1 MSKIIDIAQHH
12 HTGMKKLLDEYVPL
26 VGELRKSNDQIVP
39 SVQIYEVLRRLSDS
53 VKLYRDAMKAAIV
66 EDMKDTGTI
75 ETEAG
80 PYTVTLR
87 KGATRA
93 VVRDEKALRAS
104 RPELFEPQP
113 DKISIR
119 LLGQALR
126 FGTVDG
132 AELVEGEA
140 TIAVKGSGK

>member
-1 MSKIIDIAQHH
+1 MSQITETAQRH
-12 HTGMKKLLDEYVPL
+12 HTEMKFLLDEYVPL
-26 VGELRKSNDQIVP
+26 VRELKKTNDQIVP

-53 VKLYRDAMKAAIV
+53 VKDYRDAMKGAII
-66 EDMKDTGTI
+66 EDMQATGTI

-93 VVRDEKALRAS
+93 VVKDEKALRAA
-104 RPELFEPQP
+104 RPDIFEPQP
-113 DKISIR
+113 DKISTR

-126 FGTVDG
+126 FGAVDG
-132 AELVEGEA
+132 AELVEGEP
-140 TIAVKGSGK
+140 TIAVRGNAK

>member
-1 MSKIIDIAQHH
+1 MSEIIETARRH
-12 HTGMKKLLDEYVPL
+12 HTEMKALLDEYVPL
-26 VGELRKSNDQIVP
+26 VRELKKTNDQIVP

-53 VKLYRDAMKAAIV
+53 VKDYRDAMKTAIV
-66 EDMKDTGTI
+66 EDMRATGTI

-93 VVRDEKALRAS
+93 VVQDETALRAA
-104 RPELFEPQP
+104 RPDLFEPQP
-113 DKISIR
+113 DKINPR

-126 FGTVDG
+126 FGAVEG
-132 AELVEGEA
+132 AALVEGDP
-140 TIAVKGSGK
+140 TIAVKGNAK

>member
-1 MSKIIDIAQHH
+1 MSEIIETAQRH
-12 HTGMKKLLDEYVPL
+12 HTEMKALLDEYVPL
-26 VGELRKSNDQIVP
+26 VRELKKSNDQIVP

-53 VKLYRDAMKAAIV
+53 VKDYRDAMKAAII
-66 EDMKDTGTI
+66 EDMRATGTI

-93 VVRDEKALRAS
+93 VVQDETALRAA
-104 RPELFEPQP
+104 RPDLFEPQP
-113 DKISIR
+113 DKISTR

-126 FGTVDG
+126 FGAVEG
-132 AELVEGEA
+132 AALVEGDP
-140 TIAVKGSGK
+140 TIAVKGNVK

>member
-1 MSKIIDIAQHH
+1 MSEIIETAQRH
-12 HTGMKKLLDEYVPL
+12 HTEMKALLDEYVPL
-26 VGELRKSNDQIVP
+26 VRELKKTNDQIVP

-53 VKLYRDAMKAAIV
+53 VKDYRDAMKAAII
-66 EDMKDTGTI
+66 EDMQGTGTI

-93 VVRDEKALRAS
+93 VVKDETALRAA
-104 RPELFEPQP
+104 RPDLFEPQP
-113 DKISIR
+113 DKISTR

-126 FGTVDG
+126 FGAVEG
-132 AELVEGEA
+132 AALVEGDP
-140 TIAVKGSGK
+140 TIAVKGNVK

>member
-1 MSKIIDIAQHH
+1 MSKIIETAQHH
-12 HTGMKKLLDEYVPL
+12 HTEMKAILDEYVPL

-53 VKLYRDAMKAAIV
+53 VKRYRDAMKDVIV
-66 EDMKDTGTI
+66 EDMRATGTI

-93 VVRDEKALRAS
+93 VVKDEKALRAS
-104 RPELFEPQP
+104 RPDLFEPQP
-113 DKISIR
+113 DKISVR

-126 FGTVDG
+126 FGAVNG
-132 AELVEGEA
+132 AELVEGDS
-140 TIAVKGSGK
+140 TIAVKGNAQ

>member
-1 MSKIIDIAQHH
+1 MSQIIETAQQHH
-12 HTGMKKLLDEYVPL
+12 TEMKALLDEYVPL
-26 VGELRKSNDQIVP
+26 IGELRKANDQIVP

-53 VKLYRDAMKAAIV
+53 VKRYRDAMKDVIV
-66 EDMKDTGTI
+66 EDMRATGTI

-93 VVRDEKALRAS
+93 VVKDEKALRAS
-104 RPELFEPQP
+104 RPDLFEPQP
-113 DKISIR
+113 DKISVR

-126 FGTVDG
+126 FGAVNG
-132 AELVEGEA
+132 AELVEGDP
-140 TIAVKGSGK
+140 TIAVKGNAQ

>member
-1 MSKIIDIAQHH
+1 MSQITETAQRH
-12 HTGMKKLLDEYVPL
+12 HTEMKSLLDEYVPL
-26 VGELRKSNDQIVP
+26 VRELKKTNDQIVP

-53 VKLYRDAMKAAIV
+53 VKDYRDAMKTAII
-66 EDMKDTGTI
+66 EDMQATGTI

-93 VVRDEKALRAS
+93 VVKDEKALRAA
-104 RPELFEPQP
+104 RPDIFEPQP
-113 DKISIR
+113 DKFSTR

-126 FGTVDG
+126 FGAVDG
-132 AELVEGEA
+132 AELVEGEP
-140 TIAVKGSGK
+140 TIAVKGNAR